1 MVILDRRVNDMSNV
15 GSVTLIWV
23 ACSILIC
30 TRSRNMVLLVAKLVV
45 ACH

>member
-1 MVILDRRVNDMSNV
+1 MVILDRRVNV
-15 GSVTLIWV
+15 GRETLIWV

-30 TRSRNMVLLVAKLVV
+30 TRSRKIVLLVAKLVV